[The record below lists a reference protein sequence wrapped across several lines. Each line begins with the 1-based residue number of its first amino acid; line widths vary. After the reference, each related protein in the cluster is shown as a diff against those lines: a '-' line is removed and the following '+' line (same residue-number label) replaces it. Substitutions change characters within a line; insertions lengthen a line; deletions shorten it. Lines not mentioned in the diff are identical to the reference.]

1 MEVIPEK
8 VFMICVGEN
17 IRTKSCLK
25 TFRASLGKFGQK
37 SFVPPKFACS
47 YTCAFNS
54 FTAPCPTAV
63 LVFGIPA
70 NYGKMFVVVRYLVHE
85 AGVKV
90 KLKELKSR
98 QVKLLQY

>member
-37 SFVPPKFACS
+37 SFVPPKIRLLLHLCLQLFYCS
-47 YTCAFNS
+47 LTYCCFG
-54 FTAPCPTAV
+54 FRHPCKLWQNVCCGSV
-63 LVFGIPA
+63 LSTWSWC
-70 NYGKMFVVVRYLVHE
+70 E
-85 AGVKV
+85 S
-90 KLKELKSR
+90 ET
-98 QVKLLQY
+98 